1 MNELNNYQFKC
12 TLSLGDIYG
21 QIIVWLAVVFASLA
35 AALSLMSHP
44 MYALAVVGL
53 IIVVSLPFL
62 LFAFVTTLFN
72 HLEISAIEDVQVQRT
87 TSRHPGVAKQ
97 SGSVNNAMA

>member
-1 MNELNNYQFKC
+1 MNELSKYRFKC

-21 QIIVWLAVVFASLA
+21 QVIVWLAVVFASLA

-62 LFAFVTTLFN
+62 LFAFVSTLFN
-72 HLEISAIEDVQVQRT
+72 HIEVEPIEETQRQTASSGANKPSISVKNA
-87 TSRHPGVAKQ
+87 VA
-97 SGSVNNAMA
+97 

>member
-1 MNELNNYQFKC
+1 MNELGHYQFKC

-21 QIIVWLAVVFASLA
+21 QIVVWLAVIFASLA

-44 MYALAVVGL
+44 VYSFAAVGL
-53 IIVVSLPFL
+53 IIVLSLPFL

-72 HLEISAIEDVQVQRT
+72 HIEISPLEKSAKRSQVRSTASTQPRAGTVEAAI
-87 TSRHPGVAKQ
+87 
-97 SGSVNNAMA
+97 

>member
-1 MNELNNYQFKC
+1 MNELNKYRFKC

-21 QIIVWLAVVFASLA
+21 QVIVWLAVVFASLA

-44 MYALAVVGL
+44 MYAFAVVGL

-62 LFAFVTTLFN
+62 LFAFVSTLFN
-72 HLEISAIEDVQVQRT
+72 HIEVEPMEESQRQAAGSGTQKPSVSIKSA
-87 TSRHPGVAKQ
+87 VA
-97 SGSVNNAMA
+97 